1 MVAVCKD
8 DQGALVQYP
17 LLPHKGYQHLCY
29 SPCAGL
35 VVETSIPT
43 KMVPTISKRPASHIK
58 TLVAEV
64 AKGDGDVESDD
75 TDGKV
80 GEPDE
85 EDIGEQDAE
94 KLGEPDHENIGEQD
108 EEKLG
113 EPDQENV
120 GEPEK
125 IGELETEK
133 LGEPDQENVGE
144 PEKIGELETEKVGE
158 LQTQKVEI
166 EAKQPTRRVVGK
178 RPLVKKEAPM
188 LSEGKLF
195 PSNSPETIIRGLARY
210 N

>member
-1 MVAVCKD
+1 MTKELWCNT
-8 DQGALVQYP
+8 
-17 LLPHKGYQHLCY
+17 LCY
-29 SPCAGL
+29 L
-35 VVETSIPT
+35 TKVTSICVILFVLDWSSRHRFPPKWFLQYLKDQT
-43 KMVPTISKRPASHIK
+43 SHVK

-158 LQTQKVEI
+158 LQTQKVD
-166 EAKQPTRRVVGK
+166 
-178 RPLVKKEAPM
+178 
-188 LSEGKLF
+188 
-195 PSNSPETIIRGLARY
+195 
-210 N
+210 